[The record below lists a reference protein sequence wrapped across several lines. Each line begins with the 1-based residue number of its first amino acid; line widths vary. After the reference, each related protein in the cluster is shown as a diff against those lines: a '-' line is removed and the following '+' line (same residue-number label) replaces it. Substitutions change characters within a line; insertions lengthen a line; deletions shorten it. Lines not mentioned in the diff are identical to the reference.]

1 MVWYLTKNTPL
12 PTGATSN
19 IARRIYDS
27 TSGYGTLTSYNLTG
41 WNNNNGVELEAE
53 RRFAQGIAFH
63 ISYDLLNAFAS
74 TSCNSGC
81 AIGTAVLRDPA
92 YYLPGTVPADY
103 DARNRYLNYQRAT
116 DVPKHRLKWNFLI
129 DLPVGKGKKLL
140 GNANK
145 LVDTLLGGWQLA
157 GTGSLRSTWFS
168 LPTGNWNF
176 TGEPVRQYGYKYPIQ
191 NCTSGVCVPGYLW
204 WNGYIPANKIN
215 SHDPAG
221 NPNGYEGIPAD
232 YKPAVTPLIPW
243 GSTTMPA
250 NAPAGTNVS
259 TYWDTNTVWIPLKDG
274 TTVRTSDF
282 TGVVNPFQNQ
292 WVPGVLQWGQDASL
306 FKVVS
311 IRERYKLRINAD
323 FFNVFNHP
331 GNPNSVASD
340 GMETTRSS
348 GNSPRTLQL
357 SLRLAF

>member
-1 MVWYLTKNTPL
+1 M
-12 PTGATSN
+12 
-19 IARRIYDS
+19 
-27 TSGYGTLTSYNLTG
+27 
-41 WNNNNGVELEAE
+41 E
-53 RRFAQGIAFH
+53 RRFAKGLAFH

-81 AIGTAVLRDPA
+81 SIGTAVLRDPG
-92 YYLPGTVPADY
+92 YYLPGAVPTDY

-129 DLPVGKGKKLL
+129 DLPVGKGKKVL
-140 GNANK
+140 GNANSVLDK
-145 LVDTLLGGWQLA
+145 FVGGWQLA
-157 GTGSLRSTWFS
+157 GSGSLRSTWFA

-176 TGEPVRQYGYKYPIQ
+176 TGEPVHNYGYKYPIQ

-215 SHDPAG
+215 SHDANG

-243 GSTTMPA
+243 GSTAMPA

-282 TGVVNPFQNQ
+282 TGVLNPFMNQ
-292 WVPGVLQWGQDASL
+292 WRPGVLQWGQDASL

-311 IRERYKLRINAD
+311 IKESVRLRINAD
-323 FFNVFNHP
+323 VFNVFNHP
-331 GNPNSVASD
+331 GNPNSVGAD

-357 SLRLAF
+357 SLRLSF

>member
-1 MVWYLTKNTPL
+1 MRKGL
-12 PTGATSN
+12 
-19 IARRIYDS
+19 
-27 TSGYGTLTSYNLTG
+27 
-41 WNNNNGVELEAE
+41 
-53 RRFAQGIAFH
+53 AFH

-81 AIGTAVLRDPA
+81 AIGTAVLRDPG
-92 YYLPGTVPADY
+92 YYLPGSVPTDY
-103 DARNRYLNYQRAT
+103 DERNRYLNYQRAT

-145 LVDTLLGGWQLA
+145 VLDKFVGGWQLA
-157 GTGSLRSTWFS
+157 GSGSLRSTYFS

-176 TGEPVRQYGYKYPIQ
+176 TGEPMHNYGYKYPIQ

-215 SHDPAG
+215 SHDANG
-221 NPNGYEGIPAD
+221 NPNGYMGIPAD

-243 GSTTMPA
+243 GSTAMPA

-274 TTVRTSDF
+274 TTVRTYGF
-282 TGVVNPFQNQ
+282 HRRLNPFHEP
-292 WVPGVLQWGQDASL
+292 VEAGRSPVGPGRFAV
-306 FKVVS
+306 
-311 IRERYKLRINAD
+311 
-323 FFNVFNHP
+323 
-331 GNPNSVASD
+331 
-340 GMETTRSS
+340 
-348 GNSPRTLQL
+348 
-357 SLRLAF
+357 